1 MRKFTTLV
9 ALTSACA
16 LATGLWASSGAGAA
30 SANGNGRT
38 QIAKSQPVWAN
49 AANKAGNV
57 SNNDIVVRVYLH
69 GRDDA
74 GLTATAKAVS
84 NPKSALFHHYLTP
97 AQVRARFSPAQST
110 VDAVRAWLSGNGL
123 RINAAPANNIYVEAV
138 GSPGAVQQAFDVQ
151 LANYNVDGQ
160 QLRAADRN
168 LSVPSA
174 LASSIAGVIGV
185 DDAQSLLQP
194 KHLVD
199 GSPRDPG
206 APGFR
211 NSQPCGAFF
220 GEKLDTTDPA
230 YGGGFP
236 NPLPYAPCGYKPGQ
250 LRAAYGIADTVDGGT
265 TGKSATVAIVDAF
278 ASPTIFQ
285 DASTYASINDP
296 SHPLSPGQ
304 FSQAIMPTNHKE
316 QGLNGKKCDQL
327 GWYGEETLD
336 VEAVHAMAPGAHIL
350 YVGGADCLDPTLDVA
365 LNAVVANGWAQI
377 VSNSYGD
384 IGEEVPADEV
394 AAFQEIAQQAV
405 TQGIGLYFSS
415 GDDGDET
422 DNLPKPE
429 ADFSASSPW
438 VTAVGGTSLGVDAN
452 NRVSLQTGWETGKS
466 TLAGGVYTPAA
477 PGAFLYG
484 SGGGTSMLFA
494 QPDYQAPVV
503 PSDMSTANNPNGAP
517 MRVVPDISMD
527 GDPNTGMLVGQT
539 QKFPDGVYYDQY
551 RIGGTSLSSPLF
563 AGVMALADDLQG
575 GPPHG
580 FINPALYALPTNTPG
595 AITDVQ
601 HVNGADVR
609 VDFVN
614 SVDSK
619 KGLTTS
625 VRTFDFGGLSI
636 HTRVGYDNTTGL
648 GVPNGAAFLQHI

>member
-1 MRKFTTLV
+1 MRKLTVLIALV
-9 ALTSACA
+9 TACA
-16 LATGLWASSGAGAA
+16 LGTGAWASAGAA
-30 SANGNGRT
+30 GSNTANANGRT
-38 QIAKSQPVWAN
+38 RIAHSRPAWAN
-49 AANKAGNV
+49 AANKAGSV
-57 SNNDIVVRVYLH
+57 SSDDIVVRVYLH
-69 GRDDA
+69 SRDEA
-74 GLTATAKAVS
+74 GLVATAQAVS
-84 NPKSALFHHYLTP
+84 TPKSRLFHHYLTP
-97 AQVRARFSPAQST
+97 AQVRAQFAPAQST
-110 VDAVRAWLSGNGL
+110 VDAVKAWLSSNGL
-123 RINAAPANNIYVEAV
+123 RINASPANNIYVEAI
-138 GSPGAVQQAFDVQ
+138 GSPGAVQNAFGVQ
-151 LANYNVDGQ
+151 LSNYNVRGQ
-160 QLRAADRN
+160 QLRAPASD
-168 LSVPSA
+168 LSVPSS

-194 KHLVD
+194 KHID
-199 GSPRDPG
+199 DPG

-211 NSQPCGAFF
+211 NARPCSASW
-220 GEKLDTTDPA
+220 GEKVDTTDPA

-236 NPLPYAPCGYKPGQ
+236 NPLPYAPCGYTPAQ
-250 LRAAYGIADTVDGGT
+250 LRAAYGTTGTVDGST
-265 TGKSATVAIVDAF
+265 TGKSATVAIIDAF

-304 FSQAIMPTNHKE
+304 FSQAIMPLNHKE

-365 LNAVVANGWAQI
+365 LNAVVAHGWAQI

-394 AAFQEIAQQAV
+394 AAFQEIAIQAA
-405 TQGIGLYFSS
+405 TEGIGLYFSS

-422 DNLPKPE
+422 DNLPHPE
-429 ADFSASSPW
+429 ADFSASSDW

-452 NRVSLQTGWETGKS
+452 NQVALQTGWETGKS
-466 TLAGGVYTPAA
+466 TLVGTDYTPPA

-484 SGGGTSMLFA
+484 SGGGRSMLFK
-494 QPDYQAPVV
+494 QPAYQAGVV
-503 PSDMSTANNPNGAP
+503 PDSLSVPANGGQA

-551 RIGGTSLSSPLF
+551 RIGGTSLASPLF

-580 FINPALYALPTNTPG
+580 FINPALYKLYRTS

-601 HVNGADVR
+601 HANAADVR
-609 VDFVN
+609 VDFIN
-614 SVDSK
+614 GTDGK
-619 KGLTTS
+619 KGTVTS

-636 HTRVGYDNTTGL
+636 HTMPGYDNTTGL
-648 GVPNGAAFLQHI
+648 GVPNGTDFLTHI